1 MFQKIYVWKECQAM
15 FFVNFNIIISYIFR
29 GDLIESLSED
39 MNFHYFNFNYF
50 RQFFG
55 FFNLYLLQ
63 KTNDVS
69 IYKIISPVFW
79 LGIILD
85 MLLKNC
91 IKLY

>member
-1 MFQKIYVWKECQAM
+1 MYVWKECQAI
-15 FFVNFNIIISYIFR
+15 FFVNFDFIISYIFP

-39 MNFHYFNFNYF
+39 MNFYYFC
-50 RQFFG
+50 QFFG
-55 FFNLYLLQ
+55 FFNIYLLQ

-69 IYKIISPVFW
+69 IYKMISAVFW

-91 IKLY
+91 IKL